1 MKDNEI
7 KSMTEQE
14 LIDNI
19 NSETENLQ
27 RLKFAHA
34 VSAIENPMRI
44 RASRRYIAQLITE
57 LNARKKT
64 K

>member
-1 MKDNEI
+1 M

-14 LIDNI
+14 LIDYI
-19 NSETENLQ
+19 NSESESLR

-44 RASRRYIAQLITE
+44 RATRRYIAQLKTE

-64 K
+64 N

>member
-1 MKDNEI
+1 MKDNEN
-7 KSMTEQE
+7 KSMSEQE
-14 LIDNI
+14 LIDAI
-19 NSETENLQ
+19 SSETENLQ

-44 RASRRYIAQLITE
+44 RASRRYIAQMMTE

>member
-7 KSMTEQE
+7 KSMSEQE

-44 RASRRYIAQLITE
+44 RANRRYIAQLKTE